1 MSRNLKIAV
10 ALLILLAGIVALFL
24 KIITAA
30 EVAVL
35 YGAAAIIMETIEKY
49 IQPKKEQK
57 LKEEIKKEL

>member
-10 ALLILLAGIVALFL
+10 ALLILVAGIVALFMN
-24 KIITAA
+24 IISAA

-49 IQPKKEQK
+49 IQPKKEEK
-57 LKEEIKKEL
+57 LKQEIKKEL